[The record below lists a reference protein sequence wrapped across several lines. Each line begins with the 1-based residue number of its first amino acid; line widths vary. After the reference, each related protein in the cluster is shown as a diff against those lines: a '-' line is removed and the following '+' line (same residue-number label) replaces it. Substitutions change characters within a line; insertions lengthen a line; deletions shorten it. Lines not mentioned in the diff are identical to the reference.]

1 MNLVKKI
8 VTSYFL
14 ESLAIFV
21 LISMFFKCLT
31 KIDTSY
37 DSWWYHLPFAA
48 RLWNIVPK
56 ESYLFEDFVEERFLG
71 FPLLGEFFQGL
82 FWFVFHYIQAANL
95 VCFIS
100 LIVYLYFLRKYCH
113 IPLFLSAIALLA
125 VPLIQVHAT
134 SCYVDLPANISLSI
148 LIMMTYLI
156 YIQRIFF
163 NKNNILLVFISS
175 VCATNTKYQ
184 VMPFVALFLGLLIV
198 KFVWDCR
205 QIIFEFP
212 KQYKKLISSSIVILF
227 ALTIVFIVPLKNIL
241 FYQNPFYPEA
251 IKTEYI
257 APVEKTDSILNN
269 AEKTATINNSKI
281 WAEAFLRKEQKWL
294 NSVLEI
300 KSAKWSVSQGSRDRS
315 LIRMGGFFGTYVVFN
330 LFLLGYI
337 FYRYKSRETHIAIIL
352 FVPLTVL
359 NSLMPLSY
367 ELRYY
372 MHWIIILISLN
383 LYLVSLPQ
391 ASLFLPKIIGQ
402 KNIALVCLGFLLF
415 VITATN
421 AIYVK
426 PQRYGLE
433 KMVERN
439 VKLSILNEIEPGDKV
454 CLFKTKPHT
463 FLYAREF
470 NKQLNYHYLVKA
482 AKTPQECQGF
492 KRIKN

>member
-1 MNLVKKI
+1 
-8 VTSYFL
+8 
-14 ESLAIFV
+14 
-21 LISMFFKCLT
+21 
-31 KIDTSY
+31 
-37 DSWWYHLPFAA
+37 
-48 RLWNIVPK
+48 
-56 ESYLFEDFVEERFLG
+56 
-71 FPLLGEFFQGL
+71 
-82 FWFVFHYIQAANL
+82 
-95 VCFIS
+95 
-100 LIVYLYFLRKYCH
+100 
-113 IPLFLSAIALLA
+113 
-125 VPLIQVHAT
+125 
-134 SCYVDLPANISLSI
+134 
-148 LIMMTYLI
+148 
-156 YIQRIFF
+156 
-163 NKNNILLVFISS
+163 
-175 VCATNTKYQ
+175 
-184 VMPFVALFLGLLIV
+184 
-198 KFVWDCR
+198 
-205 QIIFEFP
+205 
-212 KQYKKLISSSIVILF
+212 
-227 ALTIVFIVPLKNIL
+227 
-241 FYQNPFYPEA
+241 
-251 IKTEYI
+251 
-257 APVEKTDSILNN
+257 
-269 AEKTATINNSKI
+269 
-281 WAEAFLRKEQKWL
+281 
-294 NSVLEI
+294 
-300 KSAKWSVSQGSRDRS
+300 
-315 LIRMGGFFGTYVVFN
+315 MGGFFGTYVVFN